1 MHDVQVPNAMP
12 PAGHYAPAV
21 VHNGLV
27 FVSGILPKNLQ
38 TGETYSQL
46 PIEEQARVVLQ
57 NLAAILDAAGSSK
70 DKVLKTTVYVA
81 DIDLWQRVNAVYAS
95 FFGAHK
101 PARSIVPV
109 PKLHFDVLIEL
120 EAIAYQ

>member
-1 MHDVQVPNAMP
+1 MP
-12 PAGHYAPAV
+12 PAGHYAPAI

-38 TGETYSQL
+38 TGETYNQL

-57 NLAAILDAAGSSK
+57 NLATILDAAGSSPE
-70 DKVLKTTVYVA
+70 KVLKTTVYVA

-101 PARSIVPV
+101 PARSIVPT